1 MIEKFTPEELAIIK
15 KELGVKDEPSSK
27 EVIVANSLHKLRM
40 HLKGTFD
47 DKESPM
53 STKSHEVRTA
63 IYNLVDLAT
72 ENFVPG
78 YSTNKYG
85 NHTWRRTC
93 YVPDDKR
100 DLYKEAYA
108 KMVDLFIDI
117 HEKLK
122 SGNTSYWI
130 L

>member
-40 HLKGTFD
+40 HLKGSFD

-53 STKSHEVRTA
+53 STKGPDVRAA
-63 IYNLVDLAT
+63 IYNLADLAT
-72 ENFVPG
+72 ENFVPS
-78 YSTNKYG
+78 YATNKYG
-85 NHTWRRTC
+85 NYTWRRTS
-93 YVPDDKR
+93 YVQDDKR

>member
-15 KELGVKDEPSSK
+15 KELGIKDEPSSK

-40 HLKGTFD
+40 HLKGSFD

-53 STKSHEVRTA
+53 STKGPDVQTA

-72 ENFVPG
+72 ENFVTG

-85 NHTWRRTC
+85 NHSWRRTC
-93 YVPDDKR
+93 YVPDEKR

-108 KMVDLFIDI
+108 KMVDLFIDT

-122 SGNTSYWI
+122 SGNTSDWI

>member
-27 EVIVANSLHKLRM
+27 EVIVANSLQKLRM
-40 HLKGTFD
+40 HLKGSFD

-53 STKSHEVRTA
+53 STKGPDVQTA

-72 ENFVPG
+72 ENFVTG

-85 NHTWRRTC
+85 NHSWRRTC
-93 YVPDDKR
+93 YVPDEKR

-108 KMVDLFIDI
+108 KMVDLFIDT

-122 SGNTSYWI
+122 SGNTSDWI

>member
-1 MIEKFTPEELAIIK
+1 MIEQFTPEELAIIK

-27 EVIVANSLHKLRM
+27 EAIVANSIHKLRT
-40 HLKGTFD
+40 HLKDSFD

-53 STKSHEVRTA
+53 STKCLEVRTA

-78 YSTNKYG
+78 YTTNKYG

-93 YVPDDKR
+93 YVPDEKR

-108 KMVDLFIDI
+108 KMVDLFIDT

-122 SGNTSYWI
+122 SGNTSNWI